1 LSFAKTCFDFKCSF
15 HVLKRGF
22 FMCLSFHVPVFSCA
36 EKSRVLAC
44 LFMCLSSG
52 YARRLLQAYARR
64 LLQTYARRLLQATWC
79 KPLAFDAAFLKM
91 N

>member
-1 LSFAKTCFDFKCSF
+1 
-15 HVLKRGF
+15 
-22 FMCLSFHVPVFSCA
+22 
-36 EKSRVLAC
+36 
-44 LFMCLSSG
+44 MCLSSG